1 MPLPRQRRLR
11 RLKARSRSTE
21 LSGAPYRARR
31 FPLSLSRMTEEFL
44 LQETLAAAE
53 WTCFVFYRGTW

>member
-1 MPLPRQRRLR
+1 MPHAGWWQH
-11 RLKARSRSTE
+11 T
-21 LSGAPYRARR
+21 APAS
-31 FPLSLSRMTEEFL
+31 LSLSEFHRMTEEFL

>member
-1 MPLPRQRRLR
+1 VPHHTC
-11 RLKARSRSTE
+11 ARFS
-21 LSGAPYRARR
+21 
-31 FPLSLSRMTEEFL
+31 LSLSEFHRMTEEFL